1 MGHPEWGTG
10 SDQNAA
16 LEGRLPWPSEAP
28 PLVSRFI
35 REVQRTAE
43 RRHLLAILTGQSS
56 CDTGVRQFTTRP
68 NFAGG
73 ARLLVLRGL
82 AGSTETAGSTVARAA
97 EVVEEGERIEEPKTW
112 TSIHVDLDLRA
123 AAALLL
129 MCALFIW
136 RWSFSAKPP
145 EQRGGRAP
153 YILGA
158 RSAREDLRA
167 ESSGPRRGFLQ
178 ALTGLNA
185 SLALRRAA
193 SAESDYGT
201 DMPKQD
207 PKKCIYCQGEGILVC
222 WRCGGSKKMTEIEDP
237 TRFRDCSECEDW
249 ERGDATGYKP
259 CGTCQTTGLSPELL
273 KTYSRD
279 EKFRKVMAR
288 LRKTK
293 CDEDG
298 RAKIKRAMTNA
309 LAEVEAKFAAAEG
322 RDAVILRAPEA
333 AKIPEPSGTWIG
345 S

>member
-1 MGHPEWGTG
+1 MALRLLEPRLTRPELILHLNAAYQPPLRNGGAGGSPPARFPPARHALAAAGACATAWSTQRRSRAPGQAARG
-10 SDQNAA
+10 SD
-16 LEGRLPWPSEAP
+16 
-28 PLVSRFI
+28 
-35 REVQRTAE
+35 AE
-43 RRHLLAILTGQSS
+43 
-56 CDTGVRQFTTRP
+56 
-68 NFAGG
+68 
-73 ARLLVLRGL
+73 
-82 AGSTETAGSTVARAA
+82 
-97 EVVEEGERIEEPKTW
+97 
-112 TSIHVDLDLRA
+112 
-123 AAALLL
+123 
-129 MCALFIW
+129 
-136 RWSFSAKPP
+136 
-145 EQRGGRAP
+145 
-153 YILGA
+153 A

-178 ALTGLNA
+178 ALTGLSA

-193 SAESDYGT
+193 SAESDYGTVKGT

-237 TRFRDCSECEDW
+237 TRFRDCSECE
-249 ERGDATGYKP
+249 ATGYKP